1 MMYCV
6 IICSELRVENKAAMA
21 TARKPSDHFW
31 ECKPPPPC
39 LVRSR
44 GFYGYAHD
52 DISAWLEAG
61 FFCPQGFVA
70 PFRAWA

>member
-1 MMYCV
+1 MTEQAG
-6 IICSELRVENKAAMA
+6 SSNGGQRSSLNADFHSR
-21 TARKPSDHFW
+21 RGWPR
-31 ECKPPPPC
+31 
-39 LVRSR
+39 RSR